1 MLPLLFTLM
10 PGMELQLQIK
20 MNPALFVRDP
30 ESSELGKNIISHG
43 IKMISEVG
51 FEEFTFKKLANDI
64 GTTEASIYRYF
75 ENKHRL
81 LTYITTWFWTWMEYQ
96 LIFHTNNLK
105 DPKEKINIIIKLLTF
120 EATDKY
126 ILEHIDKNV
135 LHNIV
140 IAEGNKSY
148 LTKHVTEDNRAM
160 LFQPYKDLCHRI
172 AEVFLEYKPGFPFP
186 HSLGSTLIETAH
198 HQMYF
203 KDNLPRLTDFGR
215 AKDVEQLVLF
225 LHHLVFSALDSF
237 KGKAK

>member
-1 MLPLLFTLM
+1 
-10 PGMELQLQIK
+10 MELQLQIK

-30 ESSELGKNIISHG
+30 ESSELGKNIIQHG
-43 IKMISEVG
+43 IMMINDIG
-51 FEEFTFKKLANDI
+51 FEDFTFKKLANNI

-105 DPKEKINIIIKLLTF
+105 DPKEKINIIINLLTF
-120 EATDKY
+120 QATDKF
-126 ILEHIDKNV
+126 ILEHINKNV
-135 LHNIV
+135 LHKIV

-148 LTKHVTEDNRAM
+148 LTKHVTEDNKAM

-203 KDNLPRLTDFGR
+203 KDHLPRLTDFGG
-215 AKDVEQLVLF
+215 AKDGKLLGSY
-225 LHHLVFSALDSF
+225 LHHLVFSALDGFTKRKIIRSR
-237 KGKAK
+237 